1 LVDKINGPGTK
12 STREIREGGER
23 GVDRPWFLEGLEVA
37 ITFVGGGCAWAAMG
51 GEEVEQWRR
60 W

>member
-1 LVDKINGPGTK
+1 LVDEINSPSTK
-12 STREIREGGER
+12 STREIREREER
-23 GVDRPWFLEGLEVA
+23 GVDRPWFLEGLKVA
-37 ITFVGGGCAWAAMG
+37 IVFVGGGCARAATG